1 MFYTKFLRNKSR
13 DKIIKIW
20 LVSSQDL
27 IERVSL
33 TLGQE
38 SISSKIT

>member
-1 MFYTKFLRNKSR
+1 MFYIKFLRNKSR
-13 DKIIKIW
+13 DKIIKIG
-20 LVSSQDL
+20 LVNSQGL
-27 IERVSL
+27 VERVSL